1 MSDTT
6 LPVAA
11 GDKVRG
17 VARVLIRRHRGE
29 LLLVISLHAV
39 AALAG
44 LVGPWVIGRII
55 DALSGGDADMST
67 IDGMFL
73 LLAGAVL
80 AQALVTR
87 FAQLWSLR
95 LGESVFARLR
105 EEFLGTVTSLPL
117 GVVERAGTGDL
128 LSRTTSDVD
137 AVAQTV
143 RFGIPRI
150 LVTGMTVILTL
161 GAAFIINPL
170 VALGVLAGV
179 PLIAL
184 SSRWYLKRSGP
195 GYRRQ
200 LATYGRLV
208 GVINETVEGAR
219 TIDALDLA
227 PVQRLKI
234 DRALAARNA
243 AERYTLGLRS
253 VWYPLTTLGF
263 LIPVIAVLLWGA
275 FLMGR
280 GLASAGDVTTIALYA
295 MQLTGPVEELVN
307 WMDRLQVGTTALA
320 RIVGVGEVPSDRPE
334 ADETP
339 EGEQLAARGIRF
351 SYREGVDVLRDVDLV
366 PQIGERVAIVG
377 PSGSGKSTLARLLTG
392 ITSPT
397 AGEVTLGRADVMR
410 IPLPVLRQHVA
421 LVTQEHHVFVGTL
434 ADNLRLAAPDARD
447 SELEEALQVVGAL
460 RWMRAMPHGL
470 ETVVGSGGVVLTPAQ
485 AQQVALARLVLLDPH
500 TLVLDEA
507 TSLLDPR
514 AARGLEQSL
523 DRVLEG
529 RTVIAI
535 AHRLHTARD
544 ADRIIVMRDGRI
556 VEAGPHDELV
566 ALGGEYA
573 ALWASWQAESSD
585 AGGTGTSPEPS
596 S

>member
-1 MSDTT
+1 
-6 LPVAA
+6 
-11 GDKVRG
+11 
-17 VARVLIRRHRGE
+17 
-29 LLLVISLHAV
+29 
-39 AALAG
+39 
-44 LVGPWVIGRII
+44 
-55 DALSGGDADMST
+55 
-67 IDGMFL
+67 
-73 LLAGAVL
+73 
-80 AQALVTR
+80 
-87 FAQLWSLR
+87 
-95 LGESVFARLR
+95 
-105 EEFLGTVTSLPL
+105 
-117 GVVERAGTGDL
+117 
-128 LSRTTSDVD
+128 VD

-150 LVTGMTVILTL
+150 LVTGMTVVLTL

-219 TIDALDLA
+219 TIDALNLA

-275 FLMGR
+275 YLMGQ
-280 GLASAGDVTTIALYA
+280 GLASVGDVTTIALYA

-334 ADETP
+334 ADEAP
-339 EGEQLAARGIRF
+339 DGEQLAARGIRF

-392 ITSPT
+392 ITAPT

-460 RWMRAMPHGL
+460 RWMRAMPRGL
-470 ETVVGSGGVVLTPAQ
+470 ETLVGSGGVVLTPAQ

-573 ALWASWQAESSD
+573 ALWSSWQAESSD
-585 AGGTGTSPEPS
+585 G
-596 S
+596 

>member
-1 MSDTT
+1 MSDNA
-6 LPVAA
+6 LPVAS
-11 GDKVRG
+11 GERVRE
-17 VARVLIRRHRGE
+17 VARQLIRRHRGE
-29 LLLVISLHAV
+29 LLVVICLHAV
-39 AALAG
+39 AALSG
-44 LVGPWVIGRII
+44 LVGPWVIGRMI
-55 DALSGGDADMST
+55 DLLSTGRADMGT
-67 IDGMFL
+67 VDVMFL
-73 LLAGAVL
+73 LLAGAVV

-105 EEFLGTVTSLPL
+105 EGFLATVTSLPL

-143 RFGIPRI
+143 RFGVPRI

-161 GAAFIINPL
+161 GAAFILNPL
-170 VALGVLAGV
+170 VAFGILAGV
-179 PLIAL
+179 PVIVL

-200 LATYGRLV
+200 LASYGRLV

-227 PVQRLKI
+227 PLQRVKI

-253 VWYPLTTLGF
+253 VWYPLTTVGF
-263 LIPVIAVLLWGA
+263 LLPVIAVLLWGA
-275 FLMGR
+275 FLMGQ
-280 GLASAGDVTTIALYA
+280 GLATAGDVTAIALYA

-307 WMDRLQVGTTALA
+307 WMDRLQVGTTALS
-320 RIVGVGEVPSDRPE
+320 RIVGVAEVPTDRPD
-334 ADETP
+334 ADEHP
-339 EGEQLAARGIRF
+339 EGEQLEARGIRF
-351 SYREGVDVLRDVDLV
+351 AYRKGVDVLRDVDLV
-366 PQIGERVAIVG
+366 PRVGERIAVVG

-392 ITSPT
+392 ITAPT
-397 AGEVTLGRADVMR
+397 AGRVTVGGADVMR
-410 IPLPVLRQHVA
+410 IPLTVLRQHVA

-434 ADNLRLAAPDARD
+434 ADNLRLAAPEARD
-447 SELEEALQVVGAL
+447 GELEEALQVVGAL
-460 RWMRAMPHGL
+460 RWVRSMPQGL
-470 ETVVGSGGVVLTPAQ
+470 ETMVGSGGVVLTPAQ

-544 ADRIIVMRDGRI
+544 ADRIVVMRDGRI
-556 VEAGPHDELV
+556 VESGSHDELV
-566 ALGGEYA
+566 GMGGEYA
-573 ALWASWQAESSD
+573 ALWASWQAESAEEP
-585 AGGTGTSPEPS
+585 AG
-596 S
+596 

>member
-1 MSDTT
+1 MSDTS
-6 LPVAA
+6 LPVA
-11 GDKVRG
+11 GGERIRE
-17 VARVLIRRHRGE
+17 VARGLVRRHRGE
-29 LLLVISLHAV
+29 LLLVIALHAA

-44 LVGPWVIGRII
+44 LVGPWVIGRMI
-55 DALSGGDADMST
+55 DALSSGTADMASV
-67 IDGMFL
+67 DL
-73 LLAGAVL
+73 LFAALAAAVV

-95 LGESVFARLR
+95 LGESVFAKLR
-105 EEFLGTVTSLPL
+105 EDFLATVTSLPL
-117 GVVERAGTGDL
+117 AVVERAGTGDL

-143 RFGIPRI
+143 RFGVPRI

-170 VALGVLAGV
+170 VAPAILAGV

-200 LATYGRLV
+200 LASYGRLV

-227 PVQRLKI
+227 PLQRLKI
-234 DRALAARNA
+234 DRALAARNG

-263 LIPVIAVLLWGA
+263 LLPVIAVLLWGA
-275 FLMGR
+275 YLSGA
-280 GLASAGDVTTIALYA
+280 GLATVGDVTSIALYA

-307 WMDRLQVGTTALA
+307 WMDRLQVGSTALA
-320 RIVGVGEVPSDRPE
+320 RIVGVAEVPSDRPG

-339 EGEQLAARGIRF
+339 EGEQLEARGIRF
-351 SYREGVDVLRDVDLV
+351 AYRPGVDVLRDVDLV
-366 PQIGERVAIVG
+366 PRIGERVAIVG

-392 ITSPT
+392 ITAPT
-397 AGEVTLGRADVMR
+397 AGEVRVGGADVMR
-410 IPLPVLRQHVA
+410 IPLDVLRQHVA
-421 LVTQEHHVFVGTL
+421 LVSQEHHVFVGTL

-447 SELEEALQVVGAL
+447 GELEEALQAVGAL
-460 RWMRAMPHGL
+460 RWVRAMPQGL
-470 ETVVGSGGVVLTPAQ
+470 DTAVGSGGVVLTPAQ

-556 VEAGPHDELV
+556 AESGTHDELL
-566 ALGGEYA
+566 AADGEYA
-573 ALWASWQAESSD
+573 ALWRSWQAES
-585 AGGTGTSPEPS
+585 P
-596 S
+596 

>member
-1 MSDTT
+1 MTDTA
-6 LPVAA
+6 LPIAE
-11 GDKVRG
+11 GERIRD
-17 VARVLIRRHRGE
+17 VARTLVRRHRGE
-29 LLLVISLHAV
+29 LFLVITLHAF

-44 LVGPWVIGRII
+44 LVGPWVIGRMI
-55 DALSGGDADMST
+55 DELSSGTAGMAA
-67 IDGMFL
+67 IDLMFL
-73 LLAGAVL
+73 LLAGAVV
-80 AQALVTR
+80 AQALITR

-95 LGESVFARLR
+95 LGESVFAKLR
-105 EEFLGTVTSLPL
+105 EDFLATVTALPL
-117 GVVERAGTGDL
+117 AVVERAGTGDL

-143 RFGIPRI
+143 RFGVPRI

-161 GAAFIINPL
+161 GAAFVINPL
-170 VALGVLAGV
+170 VACGILAGV

-275 FLMGR
+275 YLMGH
-280 GLASAGDVTTIALYA
+280 GLATAGDVTAIALYA

-320 RIVGVGEVPSDRPE
+320 RIVGVAEVPSDRPG
-334 ADETP
+334 ADRTP
-339 EGEQLAARGIRF
+339 DGEQLEARGIRF
-351 SYREGVDVLRDVDLV
+351 AYREGVDVLRDVDLAPNV
-366 PQIGERVAIVG
+366 GERVAIVG

-392 ITSPT
+392 ITAPT
-397 AGEVTLGRADVMR
+397 AGEVTVGGADVMR
-410 IPLPVLRQHVA
+410 IPLDVLRQHVA

-447 SELEEALQVVGAL
+447 GELEEALQVVGAL
-460 RWMRAMPHGL
+460 RWVRAMPQGL

-544 ADRIIVMRDGRI
+544 ADRVIVMRDGRI
-556 VEAGPHDELV
+556 VESGSHDELV
-566 ALGGEYA
+566 AMGGEYA
-573 ALWASWQAESSD
+573 ALWRSWEAES
-585 AGGTGTSPEPS
+585 AEEPAD
-596 S
+596 

>member
-1 MSDTT
+1 MSDTA
-6 LPVAA
+6 LPIA
-11 GDKVRG
+11 GGERIRE
-17 VARVLIRRHRGE
+17 VARALVRRHRGA
-29 LLLVISLHAV
+29 LLLVITLHAF

-44 LVGPWVIGRII
+44 LVGPWVIGRMI
-55 DALSGGDADMST
+55 DELSSGTAGMAT
-67 IDGMFL
+67 IDIMFL
-73 LLAGAVL
+73 LLAGAVVL
-80 AQALVTR
+80 QALVTR

-95 LGESVFARLR
+95 LGESVFAKLR
-105 EEFLGTVTSLPL
+105 EDFLATVTSLPL
-117 GVVERAGTGDL
+117 SVVERAGTGDL

-143 RFGIPRI
+143 RFGVPRI

-170 VALGVLAGV
+170 VALAILAGV

-184 SSRWYLKRSGP
+184 SSRWYLRRSGP

-219 TIDALDLA
+219 TIDALALA

-234 DRALAARNA
+234 DRALAARNQ

-263 LIPVIAVLLWGA
+263 LVPVIAVLLWGA
-275 FLMGR
+275 FLMGQ
-280 GLASAGDVTTIALYA
+280 GLATAGDVTTIALYA

-320 RIVGVGEVPSDRPE
+320 RIVGVAEVPTDRPR
-334 ADETP
+334 ADQTP
-339 EGEQLAARGIRF
+339 EGEQVEARGIRF
-351 SYREGVDVLRDVDLV
+351 SYRAGVEVLRDVDLV
-366 PQIGERVAIVG
+366 PRVGERVAIVG
-377 PSGSGKSTLARLLTG
+377 PSGSGKSTLARMLTG
-392 ITSPT
+392 ITGPT
-397 AGEVTLGRADVMR
+397 GGEVTVGGADVMR
-410 IPLPVLRQHVA
+410 IPLDVLRQHVA

-447 SELEEALQVVGAL
+447 GELEEALQAVGAL
-460 RWMRAMPHGL
+460 RWVRAMPHGL

-544 ADRIIVMRDGRI
+544 ADRVIVMREGRI
-556 VEAGPHDELV
+556 VESGSHDELV
-566 ALGGEYA
+566 AMGGEYA
-573 ALWASWQAESSD
+573 ALWRSWQAESAED
-585 AGGTGTSPEPS
+585 PPS
-596 S
+596 

>member
-1 MSDTT
+1 MSDTA
-6 LPVAA
+6 LPIA
-11 GDKVRG
+11 GGERIRQ
-17 VARVLIRRHRGE
+17 VARTLVRRHRGE
-29 LLLVISLHAV
+29 LLLVITLHAF

-44 LVGPWVIGRII
+44 LVGPWVIGRMI
-55 DALSGGDADMST
+55 DALSGGTADMAQ
-67 IDGMFL
+67 IDTMFL
-73 LLAGAVL
+73 LLAGAVVV
-80 AQALVTR
+80 QALVTR

-95 LGESVFARLR
+95 LGESVFAKLR
-105 EEFLGTVTSLPL
+105 EDFLATVTSLPL
-117 GVVERAGTGDL
+117 AVVERAGTGDL

-143 RFGIPRI
+143 RFGVPRI

-170 VALGVLAGV
+170 VAFAILAGV

-263 LIPVIAVLLWGA
+263 LLPVIAVLLWGA
-275 FLMGR
+275 YLMGQ
-280 GLASAGDVTTIALYA
+280 GLATAGDVTALALYA

-320 RIVGVGEVPSDRPE
+320 RIVGVAEVPSDRPC
-334 ADETP
+334 ADQAP
-339 EGEQLAARGIRF
+339 DGEELEARGIRF
-351 SYREGVDVLRDVDLV
+351 SYREGVEVLRDVDLV
-366 PQIGERVAIVG
+366 PKIGERIAIVG

-392 ITSPT
+392 ITAPS
-397 AGEVTLGRADVMR
+397 AGEVTVGGADVMR
-410 IPLPVLRQHVA
+410 IPLDVLRQHVA

-447 SELEEALQVVGAL
+447 SELEEALQAVGAL
-460 RWMRAMPHGL
+460 RWVRAMPHGL

-544 ADRIIVMRDGRI
+544 ADRVVVMRDGRI
-556 VEAGPHDELV
+556 VESGSHDELV
-566 ALGGEYA
+566 ELGGEYG
-573 ALWASWQAESSD
+573 ALWRSWQAESAD
-585 AGGTGTSPEPS
+585 TSTD
-596 S
+596 

>member
-1 MSDTT
+1 MSDTA
-6 LPVAA
+6 LPVAS
-11 GDKVRG
+11 GERVRD
-17 VARVLIRRHRGE
+17 VARTLVRRHRGE
-29 LLLVISLHAV
+29 LVVVISLHAV
-39 AALAG
+39 AALSG
-44 LVGPWVIGRII
+44 LVGPWVIGRMI
-55 DALSGGDADMST
+55 DTLSSGGADMAT
-67 IDGMFL
+67 VDVMFL

-80 AQALVTR
+80 IQALVTR

-105 EEFLGTVTSLPL
+105 EGFLSTVTSLPL
-117 GVVERAGTGDL
+117 AVVERAGTGDL

-143 RFGIPRI
+143 RFGVPRI

-161 GAAFIINPL
+161 GAAFILNPL
-170 VALGVLAGV
+170 VALGIVAGV

-219 TIDALDLA
+219 TIDALNLA
-227 PVQRLKI
+227 PLQRVKI
-234 DRALAARNA
+234 DRALAERNA

-275 FLMGR
+275 FLMGQ
-280 GLASAGDVTTIALYA
+280 GLASVGDVTAIALYA

-307 WMDRLQVGTTALA
+307 WMDRLQVGSTALA
-320 RIVGVGEVPSDRPE
+320 RIVGVAEVPSDRPD
-334 ADETP
+334 A
-339 EGEQLAARGIRF
+339 GEIPAGEELEARGIRF
-351 SYREGVDVLRDVDLV
+351 AYREGIDVLRDVDLA
-366 PQIGERVAIVG
+366 PRAGERIAIVG

-392 ITSPT
+392 ITAPT
-397 AGEVTLGRADVMR
+397 SGRVTVGGVDVMR
-410 IPLPVLRQHVA
+410 IPLAELRQRVA

-460 RWMRAMPHGL
+460 RWVRSMPHGL
-470 ETVVGSGGVVLTPAQ
+470 ETMVGSGGVGLTPAQ
-485 AQQVALARLVLLDPH
+485 AQQIALARLVLLDPH

-514 AARGLEQSL
+514 AARGLERSL

-544 ADRIIVMRDGRI
+544 ADRIIVMRDGRV
-556 VEAGPHDELV
+556 VESGSHDELV
-566 ALGGEYA
+566 AAGGEYA
-573 ALWASWQAESSD
+573 ALWASWQAESAD
-585 AGGTGTSPEPS
+585 EGTG
-596 S
+596 

>member
-1 MSDTT
+1 MADTA
-6 LPVAA
+6 LPIA
-11 GDKVRG
+11 GGDRIRS
-17 VARVLIRRHRGE
+17 VARTLVRLHRGE
-29 LLLVISLHAV
+29 LLLVITLHA
-39 AALAG
+39 AAAMAG
-44 LVGPWVIGRII
+44 LVGPWLVGR
-55 DALSGGDADMST
+55 L
-67 IDGMFL
+67 IDGLSAGTADVATVDTLIL
-73 LLAGAVL
+73 LLAGAV
-80 AQALVTR
+80 AVQAVVTR

-95 LGESVFARLR
+95 LGESVFAKLR
-105 EEFLGTVTSLPL
+105 EDFISTVTSLPL
-117 GVVERAGTGDL
+117 AVVERAGTGDL

-143 RFGIPRI
+143 RFGVPRI

-161 GAAFIINPL
+161 AAAFIINPL
-170 VALGVLAGV
+170 VAVAMLVGV

-200 LATYGRLV
+200 LASYGRLV

-227 PVQRLKI
+227 PLQRVKI
-234 DRALAARNA
+234 DRALAARNS

-263 LIPVIAVLLWGA
+263 LLPVIAVLLWGA
-275 FLMGR
+275 YLAGA
-280 GLASAGDVTTIALYA
+280 GLATVGAVTAIALYA

-320 RIVGVGEVPSDRPE
+320 RIVGVEEVPTDRPD
-334 ADETP
+334 ADERP
-339 EGEQLAARGIRF
+339 ADEQLEARGIRF

-366 PQIGERVAIVG
+366 PRVGERIAIVG

-392 ITSPT
+392 ITAPS
-397 AGEVTLGRADVMR
+397 AGQVRVGGADVMR
-410 IPLPVLRQHVA
+410 IPLDVLRRHVA
-421 LVTQEHHVFVGTL
+421 LVSQEHHVFVGTL
-434 ADNLRLAAPDARD
+434 ADNLRLAAPDARAGD
-447 SELEEALQVVGAL
+447 LEEALQVVGAL
-460 RWMRAMPHGL
+460 RWMRAMPQGL
-470 ETVVGSGGVVLTPAQ
+470 DTTVGSGGVVLTPAQ
-485 AQQVALARLVLLDPH
+485 AQQIALARLVLLDPH

-556 VEAGPHDELV
+556 VESGAHDELV
-566 ALGGEYA
+566 AHDGEYA
-573 ALWASWQAESSD
+573 ALWRSWQAESAAD
-585 AGGTGTSPEPS
+585 AGGA
-596 S
+596 